1 MSNKR
6 EREKR
11 REERLQQES
20 NVETGDRR
28 KKLLQM
34 GSAAVFIAVAA
45 VVVLIVVS
53 GSGSDDG
60 GDVNLE
66 DVAKA
71 DQLLG
76 GIPQEGLVLGDPKA
90 KVVLIEFGD
99 LQCPV
104 CAQYASEILPEVIEG
119 QIKDGEAKLDFRNF
133 TIIGPQSTT
142 AGAAAIAAG
151 MQNRGWQYLEIFYS
165 NQGEENAGYA
175 DDAFLEAIA
184 KAAGVK
190 DLAQWNKDR
199 NSKPVKKQ
207 VSKGFEEAQKFGFEG
222 TPSFAVE
229 GPNADGGIELLGTT
243 GSAEG
248 LEEAIEG
255 AG

>member
-20 NVETGDRR
+20 KVETGDRR
-28 KKLLQM
+28 KKLLQL
-34 GSAAVFIAVAA
+34 GSAAVFIAVVA

-53 GSGSDDG
+53 GGGSDDG

-66 DVAKA
+66 EVATA
-71 DQLLG
+71 DRLLA
-76 GIPQEGLVLGDPKA
+76 GIPQEGLVLGDPQA
-90 KVVLIEFGD
+90 KVTLIEFGD
-99 LQCPV
+99 VQCPV
-104 CAQYASEILPEVIEG
+104 CAQFASEILPDVIEG
-119 QIKDGEAKLDFRNF
+119 PVKNGEAKLDFRNF
-133 TIIGPQSTT
+133 TIIGAQSATG
-142 AGAAAIAAG
+142 GAAAVAAG
-151 MQNRGWQYLEIFYS
+151 KQNRGWQYLEIFYK
-165 NQGEENAGYA
+165 NQGEENSGYA

-199 NSKPVKKQ
+199 NSKAVKKE
-207 VSKGFEEAQKFGFEG
+207 VLSGFEEAQKFGFEG

-229 GPNADGGIELLGTT
+229 GPSANGGIELLGTP
-243 GSAEG
+243 GSSEA
-248 LEEAIEG
+248 LEEAIEE
-255 AG
+255 AS